1 MYAKPKFRK
10 SRFRDPMYFWV
21 ILGDYKL
28 WGPDYMM
35 IKLAIFKVL
44 VFLANL
50 MHEFPL
56 FFLDKHKNRCYNTFY
71 STLEPL

>member
-28 WGPDYMM
+28 WGPDYIM

-56 FFLDKHKNRCYNTFY
+56 FPWINIRIGVITPFIAL
-71 STLEPL
+71 